1 MGVSEFVAVL
11 AGVLVFETLTGK
23 LLLAETMA
31 PPADIPPASRNAP
44 WLKLTDKPKWIVFCE
59 ETH

>member
-31 PPADIPPASRNAP
+31 PVTVA
-44 WLKLTDKPKWIVFCE
+44 LKNRRTSFYPVSIL
-59 ETH
+59 